1 MTEPSWDRL
10 DSWWR
15 EEAERDPEYRSEIW
29 PLVIE
34 LLEPEP
40 DHRYLDLGCGSGAVM
55 AALVERG
62 SRVVGTD
69 ISLLL
74 LREAAAHGPVVQGR
88 LPDLGWVAP
97 ASLDGACLSVVLKHI
112 EDEAGL
118 FAQAAATVRADGV
131 LAAVLNHPVWTA
143 PGSSPMLDDDGEVLW
158 RPGRYF
164 SGASPTNSPGGNR
177 SGSTIAPWRTCSTRP
192 QTPAGC
198 WSGWRG
204 AVPLRAR
211 RTTTRSSP
219 NSGTSPGCSV
229 SDGGGAEHATQRWQL
244 PPRYSPAQGWQRR
257 PRYSSAQGWQLPPR
271 YSPTHGWQPLDSGM
285 QCVRVCTS
293 RCIVV

>member
-1 MTEPSWDRL
+1 MNEPSWDRL

-88 LPDLGWVAP
+88 LPGLGWVKP
-97 ASLDGACLSVVLKHI
+97 AGFDGACISLVLEHI
-112 EDEAGL
+112 EDEVEL
-118 FAQAAATVRADGV
+118 LAQTAAAVRSGGV

-143 PGSSPMLDDDGEVLW
+143 PGSSPMLDDDGEVMW

-164 SGASPTNSPGGNR
+164 SRGYSDDLAGGNPVR
-177 SGSTIAPWRTCSTRP
+177 FHHRTMADLLNAAAA
-192 QTPAGC
+192 AG
-198 WSGWRG
+198 WMLERVEERG
-204 AVPLRAR
+204 
-211 RTTTRSSP
+211 
-219 NSGTSPGCSV
+219 
-229 SDGGGAEHATQRWQL
+229 
-244 PPRYSPAQGWQRR
+244 PAQSAASNDPLLAKQRHF
-257 PRYSSAQGWQLPPR
+257 PRLLG
-271 YSPTHGWQPLDSGM
+271 
-285 QCVRVCTS
+285 VRW
-293 RCIVV
+293 RRQ